1 MPLFRLID
9 QRLGPFATI
18 IDQHTH
24 FCCSNHGKNL
34 IRHMYTPHIKGPT
47 NWEIS
52 YEKMSIGF
60 LVNLREMLP
69 FSTLKAKSQ
78 LDK

>member
-1 MPLFRLID
+1 
-9 QRLGPFATI
+9 
-18 IDQHTH
+18 
-24 FCCSNHGKNL
+24 
-34 IRHMYTPHIKGPT
+34 MYTPHIKGPT

-52 YEKMSIGF
+52 YEEMSTGF
-60 LVNLREMLP
+60 LVNLTEMLP